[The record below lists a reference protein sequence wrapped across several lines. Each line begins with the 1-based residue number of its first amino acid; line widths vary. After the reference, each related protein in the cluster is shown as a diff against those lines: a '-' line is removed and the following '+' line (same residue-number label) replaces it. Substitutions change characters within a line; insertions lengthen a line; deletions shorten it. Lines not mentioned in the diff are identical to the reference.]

1 MQTYVCKCGKTFEK
15 STKAETTGY
24 ELHDYSP
31 QHECYGC
38 PYIVID
44 RSWQTNDIVKH
55 ECRATPKITYLS
67 KCHIGTGTGDFT
79 ACKVY
84 SLDLTFV
91 KRVMNYVN
99 SLDGAE
105 TGDRLN
111 RIPGEWRAA
120 DFGICYSPDNC
131 FGLAIF
137 NLYFKN
143 NKAGTAARRLVK
155 ERFFSESGVRKD
167 MTEEKERETVLMRIQ
182 IAKENA
188 RKALERNTGEPP
200 EADIALFEQY
210 TEHFG
215 ISCRFEKVF
224 GFDDKYAKQH
234 RDKAD
239 ELYNEIVSK
248 GLEPAYKKWCEM
260 QRNSDEQ
267 SMCDTCANN
276 DGSCIKPTEGECLR
290 YVSRNEADAYLGA
303 KEIEED
309 TMARKLQ
316 LDAAITKDMKS
327 AAFDSFIDNI
337 KMIDVTEIL
346 PSEKN
351 FYEMSAIELLAD
363 DIEREG
369 LKHNLVV
376 AKDPSTGCYEVK
388 SGHRRLAAIELL
400 IKEKRIKSTKIP
412 CIVDGEK
419 TEAENE
425 FDLIMLNA
433 TQRKYTDAETMSEY
447 EHLFETLK
455 ALKDEGKGL
464 SGRIRD
470 NIATLLGVS
479 NGQVGKLDNIKN
491 NAAEEVKEAVKSG
504 EMSISTANEVAKL
517 APEKQK
523 EIVEKKPDISS
534 ADVKKMQD
542 KKPAPKVSPAPV
554 VKPEKEKSI
563 EEELDEL
570 DDEINDLDDD
580 FDEPEDENEEYIPE
594 KKSGLILSLILSED
608 EAKTLL
614 RFFYRF
620 GGDYGAVGAADT
632 ADLREIEAKLQTL
645 CGK

>member
-38 PYIVID
+38 PYIVTD
-44 RSWQTNDIVKH
+44 RSWKTTEIIKR

-67 KCHIGTGTGDFT
+67 KCHIGTGKGDYT

-111 RIPGEWRAA
+111 RIPDEWRAA

-167 MTEEKERETVLMRIQ
+167 MTEEKERETVIMRIQ

-188 RKALERNTGEPP
+188 RKALERNTEEPS
-200 EADIALFEQY
+200 EAE
-210 TEHFG
+210 
-215 ISCRFEKVF
+215 V
-224 GFDDKYAKQH
+224 
-234 RDKAD
+234 
-239 ELYNEIVSK
+239 
-248 GLEPAYKKWCEM
+248 
-260 QRNSDEQ
+260 
-267 SMCDTCANN
+267 
-276 DGSCIKPTEGECLR
+276 
-290 YVSRNEADAYLGA
+290 YLGSD
-303 KEIEED
+303 KIEED

-376 AKDPSTGCYEVK
+376 VKDPSTGCYEVK

-400 IKEKRIKSTKIP
+400 IKEKRIKNTKIP

-447 EHLFETLK
+447 EHLSETLK

-491 NAAEEVKEAVKSG
+491 NAADEVKKAVKSG

-542 KKPAPKVSPAPV
+542 KKPSSPPSPKPTTSPITYFNPDGE
-554 VKPEKEKSI
+554 P
-563 EEELDEL
+563 DDL
-570 DDEINDLDDD
+570 DDKNDLDDD
-580 FDEPEDENEEYIPE
+580 SDDFDGENVEVTPE
-594 KKSGLILSLILSED
+594 KKSGLILSLILSEN

-645 CGK
+645 CGSR

>member
-1 MQTYVCKCGKTFEK
+1 MKWDGITLADVVKKELYGFLGKRGDK
-15 STKAETTGY
+15 DIITKASKMSNAEYADFLRMKFRNSGGTGY
-24 ELHDYSP
+24 SEKHKTYIDARNMGIEISFREPVPVELDG
-31 QHECYGC
+31 ENA
-38 PYIVID
+38 ITL
-44 RSWQTNDIVKH
+44 SWSMAARHI
-55 ECRATPKITYLS
+55 RAWEF
-67 KCHIGTGTGDFT
+67 D
-79 ACKVY
+79 
-84 SLDLTFV
+84 
-91 KRVMNYVN
+91 KRV
-99 SLDGAE
+99 
-105 TGDRLN
+105 
-111 RIPGEWRAA
+111 
-120 DFGICYSPDNC
+120 
-131 FGLAIF
+131 
-137 NLYFKN
+137 
-143 NKAGTAARRLVK
+143 
-155 ERFFSESGVRKD
+155 SE
-167 MTEEKERETVLMRIQ
+167 L
-182 IAKENA
+182 
-188 RKALERNTGEPP
+188 
-200 EADIALFEQY
+200 
-210 TEHFG
+210 
-215 ISCRFEKVF
+215 
-224 GFDDKYAKQH
+224 
-234 RDKAD
+234 
-239 ELYNEIVSK
+239 
-248 GLEPAYKKWCEM
+248 
-260 QRNSDEQ
+260 QRNE
-267 SMCDTCANN
+267 
-276 DGSCIKPTEGECLR
+276 KLR
-290 YVSRNEADAYLGA
+290 HG
-303 KEIEED
+303 KIEED

-542 KKPAPKVSPAPV
+542 KKPSSPPSPKPATSPITYFNPDAEPDD
-554 VKPEKEKSI
+554 
-563 EEELDEL
+563 LDDNDEL
-570 DDEINDLDDD
+570 DDEDSDD
-580 FDEPEDENEEYIPE
+580 FEGENVEVTPE
-594 KKSGLILSLILSED
+594 KKSGLILSLILSEN

-614 RFFYRF
+614 RFFYGF
-620 GGDYGAVGAADT
+620 GDDFGAVSASDADE
-632 ADLREIEAKLQTL
+632 LREIKAKLKTL

>member
-200 EADIALFEQY
+200 EAEAHLD
-210 TEHFG
+210 TE
-215 ISCRFEKVF
+215 K
-224 GFDDKYAKQH
+224 
-234 RDKAD
+234 
-239 ELYNEIVSK
+239 
-248 GLEPAYKKWCEM
+248 
-260 QRNSDEQ
+260 
-267 SMCDTCANN
+267 
-276 DGSCIKPTEGECLR
+276 
-290 YVSRNEADAYLGA
+290 
-303 KEIEED
+303 IEED

-400 IKEKRIKSTKIP
+400 IKEKRIKNTKIP

-447 EHLFETLK
+447 ERLSETLK
-455 ALKDEGKGL
+455 ALKNEGKGL

-491 NAAEEVKEAVKSG
+491 NAAVEVKEAVKSG

-542 KKPAPKVSPAPV
+542 KKPSSPLSPKPATSPITYFNPDAEP
-554 VKPEKEKSI
+554 
-563 EEELDEL
+563 D
-570 DDEINDLDDD
+570 DLDDNDDSDD
-580 FDEPEDENEEYIPE
+580 FDGENVEVTPE
-594 KKSGLILSLILSED
+594 KKSGLILSLILSEN

>member
-67 KCHIGTGTGDFT
+67 KCHIGTGKGDFT

-105 TGDRLN
+105 TGDHLN

-188 RKALERNTGEPP
+188 RKALERNTGEPT
-200 EADIALFEQY
+200 EAEAHLG
-210 TEHFG
+210 TE
-215 ISCRFEKVF
+215 K
-224 GFDDKYAKQH
+224 
-234 RDKAD
+234 
-239 ELYNEIVSK
+239 
-248 GLEPAYKKWCEM
+248 
-260 QRNSDEQ
+260 
-267 SMCDTCANN
+267 
-276 DGSCIKPTEGECLR
+276 
-290 YVSRNEADAYLGA
+290 
-303 KEIEED
+303 IEED

-376 AKDPSTGCYEVK
+376 VKEPSTGCYEVK

-447 EHLFETLK
+447 EHLSETLK

-491 NAAEEVKEAVKSG
+491 NAADEVKKAVKSG

-542 KKPAPKVSPAPV
+542 KKSSAPPSPKPTTSPITYFNPDAEPDDFNDDNDDSDDFEGENV
-554 VKPEKEKSI
+554 EVTPEKEKS
-563 EEELDEL
+563 
-570 DDEINDLDDD
+570 
-580 FDEPEDENEEYIPE
+580 
-594 KKSGLILSLILSED
+594 LILSLILSEN

-614 RFFYRF
+614 RFFYGF
-620 GGDYGAVGAADT
+620 GDDFGAVSASDADK
-632 ADLREIEAKLQTL
+632 LREIKSKLKTL
-645 CGK
+645 CGSK

>member
-38 PYIVID
+38 PYIVTD
-44 RSWQTNDIVKH
+44 RSWQTNKIVKH

-67 KCHIGTGTGDFT
+67 KCHIGTGKGDFT

-105 TGDRLN
+105 TGERLN
-111 RIPGEWRAA
+111 RIPDEWRAA

-155 ERFFSESGVRKD
+155 ERFFSESRVRKD
-167 MTEEKERETVLMRIQ
+167 MTEEKERETVLMRIR

-188 RKALERNTGEPP
+188 GKELERNTAE
-200 EADIALFEQY
+200 
-210 TEHFG
+210 
-215 ISCRFEKVF
+215 
-224 GFDDKYAKQH
+224 
-234 RDKAD
+234 
-239 ELYNEIVSK
+239 
-248 GLEPAYKKWCEM
+248 
-260 QRNSDEQ
+260 
-267 SMCDTCANN
+267 
-276 DGSCIKPTEGECLR
+276 PTEA
-290 YVSRNEADAYLGA
+290 EAHLGTE
-303 KEIEED
+303 KIEED

-337 KMIDVTEIL
+337 KMIDVTEII

-400 IKEKRIKSTKIP
+400 IKEKRIKNTKIP

-447 EHLFETLK
+447 EHLSETLK
-455 ALKDEGKGL
+455 ALKNEGKGL
-464 SGRIRD
+464 GGRIRD

-491 NAAEEVKEAVKSG
+491 NAAEEVKEAVKNG
-504 EMSISTANEVAKL
+504 AMSISTANEVAKL

-523 EIVEKKPDISS
+523 EVVKSKPEISS
-534 ADVKKMQD
+534 AEVKQMQD
-542 KKPAPKVSPAPV
+542 KKPAAPKPPAEKASPKKEVA
-554 VKPEKEKSI
+554 EKFDDLD
-563 EEELDEL
+563 EEED
-570 DDEINDLDDD
+570 NNDDD
-580 FDEPEDENEEYIPE
+580 FEGENEITPE
-594 KKSGLILSLILSED
+594 MKRSLVLSLVLSED
-608 EAKTLL
+608 EATTLL

-620 GGDYGAVGAADT
+620 DDDYGAVGASDAEH
-632 ADLREIEAKLQTL
+632 LREIETKLKTL
-645 CGK
+645 CGKN